1 MRFTIPLQSRA
12 CFGCT
17 RVRQGKHQ
25 FIRHIKSCDLTQAQ
39 LVQDEEELA
48 EFAAEEA
55 PDEDEGYAD
64 HEEDAPTPSGSHSD
78 DDEVNEQ
85 ATVQEQEKQEQ
96 EQEKQEQ

>member
-1 MRFTIPLQSRA
+1 MY
-12 CFGCT
+12 
-17 RVRQGKHQ
+17 Q
-25 FIRHIKSCDLTQAQ
+25 FIRHIASCDLAQAQ
-39 LVQDEEELA
+39 LVRDEEELA

-64 HEEDAPTPSGSHSD
+64 HEDDAPTPSGSHS

-96 EQEKQEQ
+96 EQKQVQ